1 MDTTRKVKKGVGG
14 RKKGGLKKKPVSR
27 SMKAGL
33 QFPVGRIG
41 RYLKKGRYA
50 KRVGTSAS
58 VYMAATLEY
67 LTAEVLELS
76 GNAALDNMK
85 KQISPRHIMLAVR
98 NDEELGK
105 LLDGVT
111 IAYGGVVPKINPALL
126 FEKKA
131 GKAPKTS
138 KSPKESNAPKEANST
153 SKDVEP

>member
-1 MDTTRKVKKGVGG
+1 MDTTRKVKRGVGG
-14 RKKGGLKKKPVSR
+14 TKKGGLKKRPVSR

-33 QFPVGRIG
+33 QFPAGRIG

-85 KQISPRHIMLAVR
+85 KHISPRHIMLAVR
-98 NDEELGK
+98 NDEELRK

-111 IAYGGVVPKINPALL
+111 ISYGGVVPKINPALL
-126 FEKKA
+126 PS
-131 GKAPKTS
+131 GSGRDLP
-138 KSPKESNAPKEANST
+138 NLGST
-153 SKDVEP
+153 CSRKFMFAS

>member
-1 MDTTRKVKKGVGG
+1 MDTTRKVKKDVGG

-67 LTAEVLELS
+67 LVAQVLELS

-85 KQISPRHIMLAVR
+85 KRISPRHIMLAVR

-111 IAYGGVVPKINPALL
+111 IAYGGVVHKINPTLL
-126 FEKKA
+126 FE
-131 GKAPKTS
+131 
-138 KSPKESNAPKEANST
+138 
-153 SKDVEP
+153 